1 MNRLLAF
8 LELLSETELSSV
20 LLTANTLDFNSVIK
34 ENTQAANFEFIIL
47 IVFFKNIQ
55 NRYPLVVLMLT
66 IVILFVDPFVTAI
79 CEAVARYRLNL
90 LIVLITQNCP
100 ALMQPESS

>member
-66 IVILFVDPFVTAI
+66 IVIFVLHLPSEPT
-79 CEAVARYRLNL
+79 
-90 LIVLITQNCP
+90 NC
-100 ALMQPESS
+100 LSTHS